1 MSYNA
6 DRRTFVRNASLLMA
20 GAYAAGL
27 PVAQQ
32 MTARRLLAAR

>member
-1 MSYNA
+1 
-6 DRRTFVRNASLLMA
+6 VLMA
-20 GAYAAGL
+20 GVYAATL

>member
-1 MSYNA
+1 
-6 DRRTFVRNASLLMA
+6 MA

>member
-1 MSYNA
+1 LA
-6 DRRTFVRNASLLMA
+6 GVLMA
-20 GAYAAGL
+20 GAYSAAL